1 MAEHQRES
9 QLTVVH
15 LTASPFLGGPER
27 QLLGLA
33 RSLPDTLQSRF
44 WSFSEGGKCQP
55 FLEAARGLG
64 FEADELVNNT
74 PNYRAAIAEVSEKLI
89 RVNADLLLCH
99 GYKADILGGLAARR
113 VNVPVVA
120 VSRGW
125 TGVSLKVR
133 LNEALDRLGLIPM
146 DRVVCV
152 SEGQAVKVRRAGIP
166 ARKIQVIRNAI
177 FTNRFDDPDS
187 SRRRMLIDMFPT
199 PPRKIV
205 GAAGRLSPEKGF
217 DVLVEAAVMVV
228 KQEPE
233 VGFIVFGDGP
243 LRETLSNRI
252 EAEGLGNRF
261 LLVAFCNDL
270 DRYLPHL
277 DLLVIP
283 SYTEGLPN
291 VALEAS
297 AASVAVVATD
307 VGGIPEVVEDGVT
320 GYLVPAGDPASMA
333 TRIVEVLGNEDLRQA
348 MGEKGRNRVETLF
361 TFEAQAKTYLRLFRE
376 ILMENRSSRG
386 PLDSSLDFLKTA
398 TN

>member
-1 MAEHQRES
+1 MVEHHREPR
-9 QLTVVH
+9 LTVVH

-33 RSLPDTLQSRF
+33 QSLPSTLRTQF
-44 WSFSEGGKCQP
+44 LSFSEGGKCRP
-55 FLEAARGLG
+55 FLEAARRLG
-64 FEADELVNNT
+64 FDADELANNT
-74 PNYRAAIAEVSEKLI
+74 PNYRAAIAEVSEKLTRI
-89 RVNADLLLCH
+89 NADLLLCH

-113 VNVPVVA
+113 ANVPVIG

-125 TGVSLKVR
+125 TGMSLKVR
-133 LNEALDRLGLIPM
+133 LNEILDRFGMLPM

-152 SEGQAVKVRRAGIP
+152 SEGQAVKVRRAGISS
-166 ARKIQVIRNAI
+166 RKIQVIRNAI

-187 SRRRMLIDMFPT
+187 SWRRRLIDMFPR
-199 PPRKIV
+199 PPKKIV

-217 DVLVEAAVMVV
+217 DVLVEAAVTVV
-228 KQEPE
+228 KDDPE

-243 LRETLSNRI
+243 LREMLCKRI
-252 EAEGLGNRF
+252 EAEGLRNRF

-270 DRYLPHL
+270 DRYFPHL
-277 DLLVIP
+277 DLLVVP

-297 AASVAVVATD
+297 AASVPIVATD

-333 TRIVEVLGNEDLRQA
+333 TRIAELLGDENLRQA
-348 MGEKGRNRVETLF
+348 MGREGRLRVQSLF
-361 TFEAQAKTYLRLFRE
+361 TFEAQAKMYLRLFHE
-376 ILMENRSSRG
+376 IVTEKRSRKG
-386 PLDSSLDFLKTA
+386 PLIRL
-398 TN
+398 